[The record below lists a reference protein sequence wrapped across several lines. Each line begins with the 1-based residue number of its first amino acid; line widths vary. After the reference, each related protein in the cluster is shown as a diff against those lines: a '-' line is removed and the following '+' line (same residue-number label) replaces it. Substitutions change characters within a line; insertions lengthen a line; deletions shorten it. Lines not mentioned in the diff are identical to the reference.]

1 MVEATIFKNDKN
13 EIIEYKIKG
22 HANFDDYGQDI
33 VCAAVSVLSQNT
45 LISLFEVVGLDK
57 KSVEYRIDDNTG
69 FIYVKLLKDI
79 EPSLYRETQL
89 LLKSLEVGIKSV
101 AESYPKHV
109 TLNYEGV

>member
-1 MVEATIFKNDKN
+1 MVRATIYKNNKN

-33 VCAAVSVLSQNT
+33 VCAAVSVLSQTT
-45 LISLFEVVGLDK
+45 LISLFKVVGVAKD
-57 KSVEYRIDDNTG
+57 SIEYRIDDRTG
-69 FIYVKLLKDI
+69 FIDVKLLDNI
-79 EPSLYRETQL
+79 EPNLYDDIQL
-89 LLKSLEVGIKSV
+89 LLKSLEVGILSV